1 MTSLL
6 LLVPTFVSEPDKLPK
21 PEDVKAG
28 WIAFAFFIG
37 LIVAV
42 ALLGMSLTRHLRKA
56 RDSAEQGRFDPSDP
70 RRSPTS

>member
-6 LLVPTFVSEPDKLPK
+6 LLVPSIVNGADKVPA

-28 WIAFAFFIG
+28 WLAFGVFIA

-42 ALLGMSLTRHLRKA
+42 AVLAVSMSRHLRKA
-56 RDSAEQGRFDPSDP
+56 RNNADEGLFDPSDP
-70 RRSPTS
+70 RRSRTP